1 MIVPVIVRM
10 PVIMVMMPVI
20 VRMIVTVIVMVMV
33 MPVIVRMI
41 VVMMS
46 VIMRVIVIVVVMS
59 VAGLCRLSQPAIDR
73 LPRIVQHIELQG
85 VDGAPHNRS
94 RLVAQSIGKPGQAG
108 KSISHDLQGNSGM
121 QQRGHGHV
129 AAHPGE
135 TIEIGNLH
143 G

>member
-1 MIVPVIVRM
+1 MSVIM
-10 PVIMVMMPVI
+10 MVMMPVI
-20 VRMIVTVIVMVMV
+20 VRMSVIMVVV

-41 VVMMS
+41 MP
-46 VIMRVIVIVVVMS
+46 VIVVVMPMIVRMSVIVVVMMS
-59 VAGLCRLSQPAIDR
+59 VAGLCRLPQPAIDR

-85 VDGAPHNRS
+85 VDGASYNRS
-94 RLVAQSIGKPGQAG
+94 RLVAQSIGKSGQAG

-121 QQRGHGHV
+121 QQRGHGHI

>member
-10 PVIMVMMPVI
+10 SVIMMVVMPVI
-20 VRMIVTVIVMVMV
+20 VRMIVTVIVMVM
-33 MPVIVRMI
+33 PVIV